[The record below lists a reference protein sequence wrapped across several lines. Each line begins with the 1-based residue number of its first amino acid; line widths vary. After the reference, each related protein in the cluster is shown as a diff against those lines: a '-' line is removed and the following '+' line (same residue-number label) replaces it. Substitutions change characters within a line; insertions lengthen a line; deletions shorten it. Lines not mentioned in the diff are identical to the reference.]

1 MKTQLFVFFI
11 FLIGLS
17 ACEDFLKIDP
27 PKHELSTPTVFTSD
41 AIAEAAMRGV
51 YSELTTS
58 LFANGLGSS
67 ITALGDYMADQLY
80 STSALYDPYSDNMI
94 LPDHEF
100 IGQNWSGLYKIIYQA
115 NSVLEGLASSTLIS
129 AAKMEQLEGEARF
142 IRAFCYFYLVN
153 LWGDVPLVLTT
164 DYRVNSSIARA
175 SLDLVY
181 DQIEMDLVRAQQLL
195 GDDYSISGGGR
206 TRANRS
212 VATALLARMYL
223 YREQWV
229 KAEVEAT
236 KVIEHAAYA
245 LVNLNQVFLK
255 NNTEAIWQYYPT
267 QNLPFNTREA
277 ILFLPPNASLPPSV
291 LLTPEL
297 LAVFELGDLRA
308 TSWVNTITRNG
319 VPYTHVNKYKVR
331 SGATSYLEYS
341 TIFRLAEQH
350 LIRAEARAHQEK
362 LTEATSDVNIIRA
375 RAGLAATLATTR
387 SEILDAIIQERR
399 VEFFGEWGHRWFD
412 LVRTDRAGS
421 ALGTLKPDWQ
431 EEDSVWP
438 VPLREL
444 QANPSMT
451 QNPGY

>member
-1 MKTQLFVFFI
+1 MKTQLFVCFI

-58 LFANGLGSS
+58 FFANGLGSS
-67 ITALGDYMADQLY
+67 ITALGDHMADQLY

-94 LPDHEF
+94 LPDHQF
-100 IGQNWSGLYKIIYQA
+100 IGQNWSGLYEIIYQA
-115 NSVLEGLASSTLIS
+115 NSVLEGLAASTLIS

-175 SLDLVY
+175 SLDLIY
-181 DQIEMDLVRAQQLL
+181 DQIETDLVRARQLL

-223 YREQWV
+223 YREQWAM
-229 KAEVEAT
+229 AEAEAT
-236 KVIEHAAYA
+236 KVIEHAAYT
-245 LVNLNQVFLK
+245 LVSLDQVFLK
-255 NNTEAIWQYYPT
+255 NNTEAIWQFYPT

-297 LAVFELGDLRA
+297 KKSFEVGDARMVKWVFDAVRSG
-308 TSWVNTITRNG
+308 TT
-319 VPYTHVNKYKVR
+319 YTHVNKYKVYI
-331 SGATSYLEYS
+331 GGTTYTEYS
-341 TIFRLAEQH
+341 VVLRLAEQY

-362 LTEATSDVNIIRA
+362 LTEATSDLNIIRA

-412 LVRTDRAGS
+412 LVRTDRAS
-421 ALGTLKPDWQ
+421 SVLGTLKPDWQ

-444 QANPSMT
+444 QANPNMT